1 MFRTKS
7 TKLKLNK
14 PHVKVFG
21 VNSLFPPKKRIAR
34 IVLIMQVNVYLG
46 ISATGEPGFPGI
58 PGPMGPKG
66 EEGLPGLRG
75 LPGERGPQGG
85 EGKGNNPPG
94 NHI

>member
-1 MFRTKS
+1 MS
-7 TKLKLNK
+7 I
-14 PHVKVFG
+14 FG
-21 VNSLFPPKKRIAR
+21 GLMAFSPQKRIACT
-34 IVLIMQVNVYLG
+34 ILIMHVNVYLG

-85 EGKGNNPPG
+85 KGKGKTPPC
-94 NHI
+94 NYK